1 MSGNS
6 VKVVILGDSSVG
18 KTSLIQRY
26 ISGRTDIQNSTL
38 GAVFVKLEHHFKN
51 KEEMSNGFYNVPI
64 AVNEPVKGYS
74 PGSPER
80 TELLAEYKRMYNT
93 TVDIPMY
100 IGDKKVF
107 TNDKRNLSP
116 PHEHAHVIG
125 TSNYGGEKEVRDAI
139 DASMAAREKWA
150 NMSWENRASIFL
162 KAADLLAGPFRAKL
176 NAATMLAQ
184 SKNVMQAEID
194 AACELIDFWKF
205 NAHYAREFHDQ
216 LQPLVSPEGTLN
228 TTEIRPLEGFILAIT
243 PFNFTSIAANLPSAP
258 ALVGCTAIWKPSRNS
273 YYSNYL
279 LMQLMMEAGLPD
291 GVINF
296 LPGSGSE
303 ITETALANPDFAGIH
318 FTGSTSVFQGIWQR
332 IAKALPSLKGYPR
345 IVGET
350 GGKDF
355 VVAHP
360 DCDQKG
366 LTVALLRGAFEY
378 QGQKCSAA
386 SRAYI
391 PTSVWNG
398 IEEKII
404 LETNKIK
411 MGDCNDFTNFM
422 TSVIDERAFN
432 KITGYIERAKND
444 SKCNIIVGGG
454 SDNSKG
460 WFIEPT
466 IIVTTNPKSETM
478 VEEIFGPV
486 LTVYVYQDDYFED
499 ILDMCDKA
507 SPYAL
512 TGSIFSSNEENIQK
526 AYNKLRFTAGN
537 FYINDKPTGA
547 VVAQQP
553 FGGARASGTNDK
565 AGGPLNLLRWI
576 SPRSVKRNNLKI
588 HDWTYPFMDES

>member
-1 MSGNS
+1 MSS
-6 VKVVILGDSSVG
+6 HP
-18 KTSLIQRY
+18 T
-26 ISGRTDIQNSTL
+26 
-38 GAVFVKLEHHFKN
+38 
-51 KEEMSNGFYNVPI
+51 
-64 AVNEPVKGYS
+64 NEPILNYE
-74 PGSPER
+74 PGSKHKLDLKK
-80 TELLAEYKRMYNT
+80 ELDKQLNNVLE
-93 TVDIPMY
+93 IPC
-100 IGDKKVF
+100 IVNG
-107 TNDKRNLSP
+107 
-116 PHEHAHVIG
+116 
-125 TSNYGGEKEVRDAI
+125 KEVYTNNTVKQVVPHNHSHILANVHLAGKKEIKEACQSAVEAQTEWIALGMERRAQI
-139 DASMAAREKWA
+139 FEKC
-150 NMSWENRASIFL
+150 
-162 KAADLLAGPFRAKL
+162 ADLLANKWRMRI
-176 NAATMLAQ
+176 NAATMLNQ
-184 SKNVMQAEID
+184 SKTVFQAEVD

-205 NAHYAREFHDQ
+205 NAHYAREFHEQ
-216 LQPLVSPEGTLN
+216 LQPLVSPEGTIN

-303 ITETALANPDFAGIH
+303 ITETALENPDFAGIH
-318 FTGSTSVFQGIWQR
+318 FTGSTNVFQGIWQR

-360 DCDQKG
+360 DCDQNG
-366 LTVALLRGAFEY
+366 LIVALLRGSFEY

-391 PTSVWNG
+391 PKSVWN
-398 IEEKII
+398 KINENLI
-404 LETNKIK
+404 SEINKIK

-422 TSVIDERAFN
+422 TAVIDQKAFN
-432 KITGYIERAKND
+432 KITKYIERANND
-444 SKCNIIVGGG
+444 SDCSIVVGGE
-454 SDNSKG
+454 SNDSKG

-466 IIVTTNPKSETM
+466 IIVTKNPKSETM

-486 LTVYVYQDDYFED
+486 LTIYVYQDED
-499 ILDMCDKA
+499 FDEILDLCDKA

-512 TGSIFSSNEENIQK
+512 TGAIFSSNEENIQR
-526 AYNKLRFTAGN
+526 AYDKLRFTAGN

-576 SPRSVKRNNLKI
+576 SPRSIKRNNLKI
-588 HDWTYPFMDES
+588 HDWKYPFMDES

>member
-1 MSGNS
+1 MSSQPINEPILNYEAGSKHKSDLKKEIDKQLNEVLEIPCIVNGKEIYTNNTVTQVVPHNHRHILANVHLAGKKEIEVACES
-6 VKVVILGDSSVG
+6 AVKA
-18 KTSLIQRY
+18 Q
-26 ISGRTDIQNSTL
+26 TDWITL
-38 GAVFVKLEHHFKN
+38 GME
-51 KEEMSNGFYNVPI
+51 
-64 AVNEPVKGYS
+64 
-74 PGSPER
+74 
-80 TELLAEYKRMYNT
+80 KRAQ
-93 TVDIPMY
+93 I
-100 IGDKKVF
+100 F
-107 TNDKRNLSP
+107 
-116 PHEHAHVIG
+116 
-125 TSNYGGEKEVRDAI
+125 EKC
-139 DASMAAREKWA
+139 
-150 NMSWENRASIFL
+150 
-162 KAADLLAGPFRAKL
+162 ADLLANEWRMKI
-176 NAATMLAQ
+176 NAATMLNQ
-184 SKNVMQAEID
+184 SKTAFQAEVD
-194 AACELIDFWKF
+194 AACELIDFWRF

-279 LMQLMMEAGLPD
+279 LMQLMMEAGLPN

-296 LPGSGSE
+296 LPGSGAE
-303 ITETALANPDFAGIH
+303 ITETALANPNFAGIH
-318 FTGSTSVFQGIWQR
+318 FTGSTNVFQGIWQR
-332 IAKALPSLKGYPR
+332 VAQALPSLNGYPR

-360 DCDQKG
+360 DCDQRG

-391 PTSVWNG
+391 PNSVWNG
-398 IEEKII
+398 IEENLISEI
-404 LETNKIK
+404 NKIK
-411 MGDCNDFTNFM
+411 IGDCNDFTNFM
-422 TSVIDERAFN
+422 TAVIDEKAFT

-444 SKCNIIVGGG
+444 PECSIVVGGG

-466 IIVTTNPKSETM
+466 IILTKNPDSETM

-486 LTVYVYQDDYFED
+486 LTVYIYQDED
-499 ILDMCDKA
+499 FDNILDICDKA

-526 AYNKLRFTAGN
+526 AYDRLRFTAGN

-588 HDWTYPFMDES
+588 HDWEYPFMDEN